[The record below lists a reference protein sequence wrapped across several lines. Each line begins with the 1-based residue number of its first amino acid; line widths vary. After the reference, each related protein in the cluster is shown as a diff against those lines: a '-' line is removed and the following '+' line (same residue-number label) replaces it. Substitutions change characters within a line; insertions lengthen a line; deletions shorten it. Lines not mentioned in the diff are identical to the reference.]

1 MSLLFVLILL
11 YSQSI
16 IFIDQNFTNPP
27 TNSDTDVRL
36 HSMEGF
42 DVEKGETWQY
52 PIDFPLR
59 DYQFSIVRRCLF
71 TNTLVCLP
79 TGLGKTFIAAVV
91 MLNFYRWYPDG
102 KIVFMAPTK
111 PLVNQQVSTYVH
123 QLYSCY
129 LFE

>member
-16 IFIDQNFTNPP
+16 ILIDQNFTNPP
-27 TNSDTDVRL
+27 TSSDTDVRL
-36 HSMEGF
+36 HYMEGF